1 MGNKEGYRM
10 KRIRRALTR
19 MALAGGAMIL
29 ALQPFSARLDA
40 MEENPIDES
49 TCAFTKQLQDPNSR
63 MEFSARLNAAK
74 EAAASP
80 YGERARYSATY
91 SDDTGEPMEIDS
103 FSLDCLGCHDGINAR
118 IHNIR
123 YKNNVMERTGSMETV
138 RGSHPIGMHYGS
150 YAYTSN
156 QLRGLTELNEDMVL
170 VDGKVGCLSCHNPLN
185 PNKKHLAS
193 KNLCLGCHIK

>member
-1 MGNKEGYRM
+1 ME
-10 KRIRRALTR
+10 RIRIAATR
-19 MALAGGAMIL
+19 MAAAIGAL
-29 ALQPFSARLDA
+29 FFALHLLPAKVDA
-40 MEENPIDES
+40 MDGNPVGES
-49 TCAFTKQLQDPNSR
+49 TCAFTRQLQDPDSG
-63 MEFSARLNAAK
+63 MEFSARLHAAR
-74 EAAASP
+74 EAASSP
-80 YGERARYSATY
+80 YGERARYAATY
-91 SDDTGEPMEIDS
+91 SDNTGEPMEIDT

-123 YKNNVMERTGSMETV
+123 YKNNVMDRTGSMETV

-156 QLRGLTELNEDMVL
+156 HLRGLTELNEEMVL

-185 PNKKHLAS
+185 PDKKHLTS

>member
-1 MGNKEGYRM
+1 
-10 KRIRRALTR
+10 
-19 MALAGGAMIL
+19 MIL
-29 ALQPFSARLDA
+29 ALQLFSARLEA
-40 MEENPIDES
+40 MEENLIDES
-49 TCAFTKQLQDPNSR
+49 TCAFTKQLQDPNNR
-63 MEFSARLNAAK
+63 MEFSARLNAAR
-74 EAAASP
+74 EAASSP
-80 YGERARYSATY
+80 YGERTRYAATY
-91 SDDTGEPMEIDS
+91 SDNTGEPMEIDT

-123 YKNNVMERTGSMETV
+123 YKNNVMDRTSSMETV

-156 QLRGLTELNEDMVL
+156 HLRGLTELNEEMVL